1 MSRMGDVLAGF
12 QTVWEFDTDSVLI
25 RFERG
30 IRTPKLLQ
38 ALGERHIPYEALSAV
53 DLAPGKRGTVV
64 LRAVPRPGADPLM
77 DVADGQLKE
86 GYDPYRL
93 VLPAERASLAEY
105 YAEELRGAL
114 GPGAGSA
121 SESHLVAAP
130 PPPLSFKAYDG
141 KASFDGKAVSFRWF
155 WTGASSA
162 KWKAGDQRFRI
173 DELAGV
179 EWRSPESRGSGGAA
193 AKAAATAPVEDPEA
207 RGADAQGPV
216 GNGTAAGKSA
226 GGRSSGAMGS
236 GSRSSGTKGSG
247 SRGSAPKSGGG
258 HGHLRL
264 VPRGAEDQPAGRPDQ
279 DPAAV
284 VFGMGYG
291 LVHESLPFAAAV
303 LEAVRASAPAPCAEG
318 SPAPARATAPARRDP
333 ADIADRI
340 RHLGELHT
348 AGLLTDE
355 EFSAKKA
362 ELLAEL

>member
-38 ALGERHIPYEALSAV
+38 TLGERRIPYEALSGV
-53 DLAPGKRGTVV
+53 ELTPGKRGTVV

-77 DVADGQLKE
+77 DAAGGQLKE
-86 GYDPYRL
+86 AYDPYRL
-93 VLPAERASLAEY
+93 VLPAERETLADY
-105 YAEELRGAL
+105 YAEQIRAVL
-114 GPGAGSA
+114 GPDAGIPA
-121 SESHLVAAP
+121 EAYLVTVPQA
-130 PPPLSFKAYDG
+130 PLSFKAYDG
-141 KASFDGKAVSFRWF
+141 KASFDGKAISFRWF

-173 DELAGV
+173 EELTGV
-179 EWRSPESRGSGGAA
+179 EWRSPESRGSAGTAPKEGSAQGGPVAGGSATDAAATDAA
-193 AKAAATAPVEDPEA
+193 AKDGTA
-207 RGADAQGPV
+207 R
-216 GNGTAAGKSA
+216 NGTAKN
-226 GGRSSGAMGS
+226 
-236 GSRSSGTKGSG
+236 GTARNGTGKGS
-247 SRGSAPKSGGG
+247 PKGGG

-264 VPRGAEDQPAGRPDQ
+264 LRRSAEDQPAGRPDQ

-291 LVHESLPFAAAV
+291 LVHQSLPFAAAV
-303 LEAVRASAPAPCAEG
+303 LEAIQVSAPVPCAEG
-318 SPAPARATAPARRDP
+318 APSPARAAAPRRDP
-333 ADIADRI
+333 ADIAERI

-348 AGLLTDE
+348 AGLLTDD